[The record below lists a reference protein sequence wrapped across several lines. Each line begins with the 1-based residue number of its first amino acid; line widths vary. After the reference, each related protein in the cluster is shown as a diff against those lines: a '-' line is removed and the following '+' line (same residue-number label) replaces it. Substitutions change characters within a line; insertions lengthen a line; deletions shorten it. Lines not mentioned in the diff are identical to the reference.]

1 MPPTHISGT
10 SRALYR
16 VFVAPNLRS
25 TTSIPLL
32 YAPAFAPSSRHSST
46 PPSTSNTQPPR
57 FFSHTCIREKK
68 YTKDTRRHALS
79 DYYVIDAAIQADAIN
94 LVDETGKFHT
104 DVPLN
109 DALASFNKVTHHL
122 VQMTPGKID
131 ASGRADPANL
141 PTCRI
146 ISKMDLRAQHQRKL
160 DTLRRQAKGQTTGP
174 SPKSLE
180 LNWAIAAGDLK
191 HRLERLKEFLRE
203 GRKVEILLGPKKRG
217 KKATEEEARA
227 VMKAVKEAVGECK
240 GAGEVK
246 SEGVVGGVM
255 TVVYEG
261 RKIEEKREEGKAGE
275 KAV

>member
-1 MPPTHISGT
+1 MPPIHISGT

-16 VFVAPNLRS
+16 VFVAPNLRA

-32 YAPAFAPSSRHSST
+32 YAPAFAPSQYNSPNQT
-46 PPSTSNTQPPR
+46 PSLLPR
-57 FFSHTCIREKK
+57 TCIREKK

-79 DYYVIDAAIQADAIN
+79 DYYVIDTAIEADAIN
-94 LVDETGKFHT
+94 LVDEDGKFHT
-104 DVPLN
+104 DVPL
-109 DALASFNKVTHHL
+109 DEALASFNKVTHHL
-122 VQMTPGKID
+122 VQVTPGKVD
-131 ASGRADPANL
+131 ELGRADPANL

-146 ISKMDLRAQHQRKL
+146 LTKMDLRAQHQRKL
-160 DTLRRQAKGQTTGP
+160 ETLRRQAKGQTTGP

-180 LNWAIAAGDLK
+180 LNWAIAGGDLK

-217 KKATEEEARA
+217 KKATEDEARG

-240 GAGEVK
+240 GANEVK
-246 SEGVVGGVM
+246 SEGSVGGVM

-261 RKIEEKREEGKAGE
+261 RKIEEKKEADG
-275 KAV
+275 AV